1 MSLKSRLAVRVVL
14 VVPFFFAVLF
24 LPAGS
29 LDFWQGWVFV
39 GMFLVFNAFF
49 CGYFLRRDPKL
60 IERRLQMK
68 ERRSGHK
75 WWTIVW
81 TPLWIATLILPGLD
95 YRFGWSRSLLAPV
108 PLWLSLISQM
118 MIAVSWLLIFQVF
131 RYNTFASAVVQV
143 ESGQQ
148 VISGGPYRFVRHPMY
163 SAIVLMVAVAP
174 LALGSYIALPVAW
187 LKVPLILARLR
198 NEERMLL
205 KELPG
210 YPEYRLRTRYR
221 LIPAIW

>member
-81 TPLWIATLILPGLD
+81 TPLWIATLIQIG
-95 YRFGWSRSLLAPV
+95 R
-108 PLWLSLISQM
+108 
-118 MIAVSWLLIFQVF
+118 
-131 RYNTFASAVVQV
+131 ASC
-143 ESGQQ
+143 
-148 VISGGPYRFVRHPMY
+148 R
-163 SAIVLMVAVAP
+163 
-174 LALGSYIALPVAW
+174 
-187 LKVPLILARLR
+187 
-198 NEERMLL
+198 ERV
-205 KELPG
+205 
-210 YPEYRLRTRYR
+210 
-221 LIPAIW
+221 